1 MRKNFYHTGYDPT
14 CDATIVNEFAA
25 AAFRFGHSL
34 LKPNLGR
41 MDHLFGHSG
50 PSVRLRDTFFN
61 PDLLFEAGMVD
72 ELIRGLATTPM
83 ETLDNHI
90 TEEVTNHLFEDKR
103 IPFSGMDLAA
113 INIQRGAIYIF
124 FSFFHSDFCISS

>member
-1 MRKNFYHTGYDPT
+1 
-14 CDATIVNEFAA
+14 
-25 AAFRFGHSL
+25 
-34 LKPNLGR
+34 

-113 INIQRGAIYIF
+113 INIQRGAIQFFF
-124 FSFFHSDFCISS
+124 FSFFHYDFCISTRAWHPWLQRLQGGVQFDEGELI